1 MSDSSER
8 LSETAAPL
16 TFSILLETANLSVR
30 ALPNL
35 RECLQT
41 LDEQDI
47 SPRRANEVLLLDS
60 GQIPH
65 AMLDQLTRAFPW
77 LTPCPLEANA
87 DYGVMKARSAV
98 LATADVVLLCDSDCR
113 FPPRLGEEDARAVS
127 GARRRAHRRR

>member
-77 LTPCPLEANA
+77 
-87 DYGVMKARSAV
+87 
-98 LATADVVLLCDSDCR
+98 
-113 FPPRLGEEDARAVS
+113 
-127 GARRRAHRRR
+127 